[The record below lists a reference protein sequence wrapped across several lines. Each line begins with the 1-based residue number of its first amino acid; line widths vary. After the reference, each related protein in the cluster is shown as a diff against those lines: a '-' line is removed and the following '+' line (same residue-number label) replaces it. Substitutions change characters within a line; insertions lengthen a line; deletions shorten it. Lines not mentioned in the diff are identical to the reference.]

1 MEKKQITLC
10 MVVLTSWSLPIVW
23 VLGKSNFS
31 QLQNKVLPNVQFCS
45 SLSRTTNMLSIPNSL
60 NTGTIVFIEAQ
71 RVSLL
76 QMSLIRQT
84 TKQTEEPSTDSVF
97 GRERQTTKL
106 FMFLNC

>member
-10 MVVLTSWSLPIVW
+10 MVVLTSWSLPPVADC
-23 VLGKSNFS
+23 LGSR
-31 QLQNKVLPNVQFCS
+31 QVLPNVQFCS